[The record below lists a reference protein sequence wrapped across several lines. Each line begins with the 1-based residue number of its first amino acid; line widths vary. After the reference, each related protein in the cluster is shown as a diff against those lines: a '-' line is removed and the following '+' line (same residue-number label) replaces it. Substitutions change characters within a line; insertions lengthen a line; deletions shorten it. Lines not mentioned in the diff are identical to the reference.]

1 MSELLS
7 GLTILLVL
15 LNIYLLSSSRIRVLI
30 SAVAVQGVLL
40 GLSPFLIHAEEFSL
54 STLLIGLSGLAL
66 KGVLIPLLLFRA
78 LRGVDA
84 YREHQPHVGY
94 TLSIIVGVVITF
106 AAFWTGAVL
115 PQSSAFPYPGFIS
128 LAIAMAASGL
138 FLIIARRIALTQ
150 VIGYLVLENGI
161 YAFGVSL
168 SGSQSP
174 LVEMGALLD
183 LLVGIFVM
191 GIVVYHINREFDSI
205 STESLQE
212 LKE

>member
-1 MSELLS
+1 
-7 GLTILLVL
+7 
-15 LNIYLLSSSRIRVLI
+15 
-30 SAVAVQGVLL
+30 
-40 GLSPFLIHAEEFSL
+40 
-54 STLLIGLSGLAL
+54 
-66 KGVLIPLLLFRA
+66 
-78 LRGVDA
+78 
-84 YREHQPHVGY
+84 
-94 TLSIIVGVVITF
+94 
-106 AAFWTGAVL
+106 
-115 PQSSAFPYPGFIS
+115 
-128 LAIAMAASGL
+128 MAASGL